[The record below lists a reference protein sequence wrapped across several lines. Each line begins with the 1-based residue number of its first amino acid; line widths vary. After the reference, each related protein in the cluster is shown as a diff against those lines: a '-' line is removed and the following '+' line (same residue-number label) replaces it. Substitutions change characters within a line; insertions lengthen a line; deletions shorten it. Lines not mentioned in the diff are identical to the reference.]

1 MKSGLGWPLGIT
13 AILGST
19 VVANLLVMRLA
30 SNDPAFAVEP
40 DYYRKAVQY
49 DSTMAQERRNLALGW
64 HVTITFDSIT
74 AASDTPVEIRL
85 NDATATPVSGATMMV
100 MARFNA
106 RANDT
111 LTATLEESA
120 PGRYRTTLPIHRV
133 GEWEIRIDAVRDSA
147 RFTTRQRVTAVRSAA
162 SSVSTR

>member
-1 MKSGLGWPLGIT
+1 MKPGTIWPLGIT
-13 AILGST
+13 AILCAT
-19 VVANLLVMRLA
+19 VVANLFVMRLA

-64 HVTITFDSIT
+64 RATTTFESLSATADTRVHVRL
-74 AASDTPVEIRL
+74 SDT
-85 NDATATPVSGATMMV
+85 NTAPVSGTTMRL

-111 LTATLEESA
+111 LTAVLTEST
-120 PGRYRTTLPIHRV
+120 PGNYVTTLPIHTA
-133 GEWEIRIDAVRDSA
+133 GEWEVRVDVVRDSA
-147 RFTTRQRVTAVRSAA
+147 RFSSSQRVVAVRGGR
-162 SSVSTR
+162 SSSTAR